1 MEVGKEVIKVR
12 LSSIIPNR
20 FQPRLAFNED
30 ELNELASS
38 IKMYGIL
45 QPLILRPIGDKYEI
59 IAGERRYKAA
69 TIAGLTE
76 VPAIL
81 VNLDDQTSAEL
92 AIIENIQRKDLTAI
106 EEAKSYKKLLD
117 LGNLTQDQLAA
128 KMGKKQSTIAN
139 KLRLLNL
146 VPEAQD
152 ALLHNSISE
161 RHARSLLQIKDD
173 PAKQREVLNKIIEGR
188 LTVKETDDLIKNL
201 MNVEPINNSNTNIG
215 NNISN
220 IEMNNFSNNNQLNNI
235 PSFNSTVPVDNGFNQ
250 QPLQNFEQAN
260 QNNNEEFK
268 FVQSNSDVV
277 NITDISNPNMNIAP
291 NPSVDNY
298 TVNTQS
304 QPQFTETAETVQS
317 ALNDLNVVNANSNV
331 FNETEPKIE
340 DTMDKTQ
347 VIDIN
352 AIKEAAKNTEPYNE
366 PIQSQTPIPNFD
378 SLLKVEEPPK
388 VEEPKEKTLEFPK
401 IGEPVS
407 FGNKYFP
414 SLEDESANMNFGT
427 AFDSQPSESIESILG
442 NQPDAIATTPA
453 SINNVY
459 QKPKLTNAINMT
471 RELISNVEKAGNKVE
486 TQELDLADEYQII
499 IRIKKEPE
507 I

>member
-1 MEVGKEVIKVR
+1 MEAGKEVIKVR

-20 FQPRLAFNED
+20 FQPRLAFNEE

-69 TIAGLTE
+69 TLAGLTE

-117 LGNLTQDQLAA
+117 LGNLTQDQLAV

-201 MNVEPINNSNTNIG
+201 MSVEPNVSVNSNVNSNSLSNMENI
-215 NNISN
+215 NQ
-220 IEMNNFSNNNQLNNI
+220 NNFTQTNNQTLNDNVFGNSIMANYNQGNQLNQNSNVFQTNNDVINI
-235 PSFNSTVPVDNGFNQ
+235 ED
-250 QPLQNFEQAN
+250 L
-260 QNNNEEFK
+260 
-268 FVQSNSDVV
+268 
-277 NITDISNPNMNIAP
+277 SNPNMNIAS
-291 NPSVDNY
+291 NPTNDVY
-298 TVNTQS
+298 TPV
-304 QPQFTETAETVQS
+304 TENVQS
-317 ALNDLNVVNANSNV
+317 ALNDLNVVSTNSPI
-331 FNETEPKIE
+331 FNEKESKIE
-340 DTMDKTQ
+340 ESTEKTQ

-352 AIKEAAKNTEPYNE
+352 AIKEAAQSGEIPSNQ
-366 PIQSQTPIPNFD
+366 IQQQTQIPNFD
-378 SLLKVEEPPK
+378 SLLKVDEPSK
-388 VEEPKEKTLEFPK
+388 IESSEPKPLEFPK
-401 IGEPVS
+401 IGQSVS

-414 SLEDESANMNFGT
+414 SLEDESANMSFGT
-427 AFDSQPSESIESILG
+427 AFAPKPSESIESILG
-442 NQPDAIATTPA
+442 SQPDIMQSTPA

-471 RELISNVEKAGNKVE
+471 RELIANVEKAGNKVE

-499 IRIKKEPE
+499 IKIKKEPE

>member
-1 MEVGKEVIKVR
+1 MEVGKEVVKVR

-20 FQPRLAFNED
+20 FQPRLAFNEE

-173 PAKQREVLNKIIEGR
+173 PAKQREILNKIIEGR

-201 MNVEPINNSNTNIG
+201 MNVEPINNSSTNVE
-215 NNISN
+215 NNIN
-220 IEMNNFSNNNQLNNI
+220 NLNNTEMNNFSNNNQLNTT
-235 PSFNSTVPVDNGFNQ
+235 PSFNSTIPVENVFNQ

-260 QNNNEEFK
+260 KNNNEEFK

-277 NITDISNPNMNIAP
+277 NIADISNPNMNIAP
-291 NPSVDNY
+291 NPSADTY
-298 TVNTQS
+298 TVNTQ
-304 QPQFTETAETVQS
+304 PQFTETVQS
-317 ALNDLNVVNANSNV
+317 ALNDLNVVNTNSNV

-366 PIQSQTPIPNFD
+366 PIQSQTSTPNFD

-388 VEEPKEKTLEFPK
+388 VEETKVQPLEFPK

-442 NQPDAIATTPA
+442 NQPDVIATTPA

>member
-1 MEVGKEVIKVR
+1 MEAGKEVIKVK

-20 FQPRLAFNED
+20 FQPRLAFNEE
-30 ELNELASS
+30 ELNELANS

-69 TIAGLTE
+69 TIAGLTD

-201 MNVEPINNSNTNIG
+201 MNVEPVNNSNVNIEKKF
-215 NNISN
+215 NNIETSN
-220 IEMNNFSNNNQLNNI
+220 DFNSDQFNAT
-235 PSFNSTVPVDNGFNQ
+235 PSFNSTVLGDNIFNQ
-250 QPLQNFEQAN
+250 STLQNFEQLN
-260 QNNNEEFK
+260 QNNNENFK
-268 FVQSNSDVV
+268 FIQSNNDVI
-277 NITDISNPNMNIAP
+277 NIADISNPNMNIAT
-291 NPSVDNY
+291 NPSIDNN
-298 TVNTQS
+298 TVNYQ
-304 QPQFTETAETVQS
+304 QPVTETVQS
-317 ALNDLNVVNANSNV
+317 ALNDLNVVNTNSNI

-340 DTMDKTQ
+340 DNMEKTQ
-347 VIDIN
+347 LIDIN
-352 AIKEAAKNTEPYNE
+352 AIKEAAKNDDFSNQH
-366 PIQSQTPIPNFD
+366 IQQDQIPNFD
-378 SLLKVEEPPK
+378 SLLKVEEVPK
-388 VEEPKEKTLEFPK
+388 VEEPKEKPLEFPK
-401 IGEPVS
+401 IGQPVS
-407 FGNKYFP
+407 FGSKYFP
-414 SLEDESANMNFGT
+414 SLEDESANMSFET
-427 AFDSQPSESIESILG
+427 AFNSQFNENAESILEG
-442 NQPDAIATTPA
+442 EPDIMSSTP
-453 SINNVY
+453 SNVNTIY

-471 RELISNVEKAGNKVE
+471 RELIANVQKAGNKVE
-486 TQELDLADEYQII
+486 TKELDLADEYQII

-507 I
+507 N

>member
-1 MEVGKEVIKVR
+1 MEAGKEVIKVK

-20 FQPRLAFNED
+20 FQPRLSFNEE
-30 ELNELASS
+30 ELNELANS

-59 IAGERRYKAA
+59 IAGERRYKAS

-173 PAKQREVLNKIIEGR
+173 PAKQREVLNKIIEER

-201 MNVEPINNSNTNIG
+201 MNIGPTNNSNMNIDNNLNSQSSMST
-215 NNISN
+215 NNIYNS
-220 IEMNNFSNNNQLNNI
+220 E
-235 PSFNSTVPVDNGFNQ
+235 PSFNSNISESNVFTQPPV
-250 QPLQNFEQAN
+250 QNFGSPV
-260 QNNNEEFK
+260 QNNDSLS
-268 FVQSNSDVV
+268 FVQPNTDVV
-277 NITDISNPNMNIAP
+277 NITDISNPNMEVSP
-291 NPSVDNY
+291 NPNLNNNITNVQ
-298 TVNTQS
+298 T
-304 QPQFTETAETVQS
+304 PIEETVQS
-317 ALNDLNVVNANSNV
+317 ALNDLNVVNTNSNV
-331 FNETEPKIE
+331 FNEVEPKIE
-340 DTMDKTQ
+340 DNINKTQ

-352 AIKEAAKNTEPYNE
+352 AIKEAAKNDEFSN
-366 PIQSQTPIPNFD
+366 QQMQTNQVPNFD

-388 VEEPKEKTLEFPK
+388 VEEPKEKPLEFPK
-401 IGEPVS
+401 IGEPIS

-414 SLEDESANMNFGT
+414 SLEEESANMSFGT
-427 AFDSQPSESIESILG
+427 AFNTQPSESIESILG
-442 NQPDAIATTPA
+442 SQPDAIKSTPA
-453 SINNVY
+453 SISNIY

-471 RELISNVEKAGNKVE
+471 RELIANVEKAGNKVE
-486 TQELDLADEYQII
+486 MQELDLADEYQII
-499 IRIKKEPE
+499 IKIKKEPE

>member
-1 MEVGKEVIKVR
+1 MEAGKEVIKVR

-20 FQPRLAFNED
+20 FQPRLTFNEE
-30 ELNELASS
+30 ELNELANS

-139 KLRLLNL
+139 KIRLLNL

-161 RHARSLLQIKDD
+161 RHARSLLQLKDD
-173 PAKQREVLNKIIEGR
+173 PSKQREILNKIIEGR
-188 LTVKETDDLIKNL
+188 LTVKETDDLIKNI
-201 MNVEPINNSNTNIG
+201 MNVQPVNNSSVNFNVENNIG
-215 NNISN
+215 NNQQIIGQNTNDNLSGQ
-220 IEMNNFSNNNQLNNI
+220 NNMFAQ
-235 PSFNSTVPVDNGFNQ
+235 PTVS
-250 QPLQNFEQAN
+250 NFEQPVF
-260 QNNNEEFK
+260 NN
-268 FVQSNSDVV
+268 V
-277 NITDISNPNMNIAP
+277 NYEQPKNDTINIADISNPNMEIPPISN
-291 NPSVDNY
+291 SSY
-298 TVNTQS
+298 TETIS
-304 QPQFTETAETVQS
+304 QPKVTENVQS
-317 ALNDLNVVNANSNV
+317 ALNDLNLVNTNSNV
-331 FNETEPKIE
+331 FNEMEPKLE
-340 DTMDKTQ
+340 DNMEKTQ

-352 AIKEAAKNTEPYNE
+352 AIKEAAKSDVIP
-366 PIQSQTPIPNFD
+366 SQPPQNQVPNFD
-378 SLLKVEEPPK
+378 SLLKVEETPK
-388 VEEPKEKTLEFPK
+388 VQEPENKPLEFPK
-401 IGEPVS
+401 IGEPIS
-407 FGNKYFP
+407 FGNKNYP
-414 SLEDESANMNFGT
+414 SLEDESANMNFGMIY
-427 AFDSQPSESIESILG
+427 QPEFNSFSSNSENIPTPVDNNVISIENNSLEEKVNIIKNILPQLEKDG
-442 NQPDAIATTPA
+442 SKVDMQEID
-453 SINNVY
+453 
-459 QKPKLTNAINMT
+459 
-471 RELISNVEKAGNKVE
+471 LI
-486 TQELDLADEYQII
+486 DEYQII
-499 IRIKKEPE
+499 IRLKKEPK

>member
-1 MEVGKEVIKVR
+1 MEVGKEVVKVR

-20 FQPRLAFNED
+20 FQPRLAFNEE

-173 PAKQREVLNKIIEGR
+173 PAKQREILNKIIEGR

-201 MNVEPINNSNTNIG
+201 MNVEPINNSSTNVV
-215 NNISN
+215 NNIN
-220 IEMNNFSNNNQLNNI
+220 NLNNAEMNNFSNNNQLNTT
-235 PSFNSTVPVDNGFNQ
+235 PSFNSTIPVENVFNQ

-277 NITDISNPNMNIAP
+277 NIADISNPNMNIAP
-291 NPSVDNY
+291 NPSADTY
-298 TVNTQS
+298 TVNTQ
-304 QPQFTETAETVQS
+304 PQFTETVQS

-388 VEEPKEKTLEFPK
+388 VEETKVQPLEFPK

-427 AFDSQPSESIESILG
+427 AFDSRPSESIESILG
-442 NQPDAIATTPA
+442 NQPDVIKTTPA